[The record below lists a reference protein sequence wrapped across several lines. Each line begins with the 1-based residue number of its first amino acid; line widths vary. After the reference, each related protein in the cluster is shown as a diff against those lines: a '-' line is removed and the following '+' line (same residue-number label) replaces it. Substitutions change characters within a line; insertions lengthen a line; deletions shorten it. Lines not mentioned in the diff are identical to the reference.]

1 VKSSSGTLEAVVDDK
16 GRLLLTVPQL
26 KTPLVLV
33 RVS

>member
-1 VKSSSGTLEAVVDDK
+1 VDDK